1 MNAHSSSSTTARGGA
16 QLCLLC
22 CVVLAFGTAHAQFTM
37 SDLQIAGR
45 ALGFLDKPLQGQV
58 TAGIVY
64 SPANPQSAREAEAL
78 KDMLGD
84 GLKIGNVTLRPVL
97 VAAAD
102 VQHST
107 AALFLLT
114 DGIDD
119 LTPVADAARTKQIPC
134 ITTDLAKVKSG
145 NCAIGVRSQPKIEIL
160 VNRNAATGS
169 QLSFSAVFRMMITE
183 I

>member
-1 MNAHSSSSTTARGGA
+1 MRFHISLPARRGA
-16 QLCLLC
+16 QLLVLC
-22 CVVLAFGTAHAQFTM
+22 CAALAFSTADAQFTL
-37 SDLQIAGR
+37 SDVQIAGR

-84 GLKIGNVTLRPVL
+84 GLKIGNITLRPVL
-97 VAAAD
+97 ISVAD

-114 DGIDD
+114 DGLDD
-119 LTPVADAARTKQIPC
+119 VSLVADASRNRKIPC
-134 ITTDLAKVKSG
+134 ITTDLRKVKDG
-145 NCAIGVRSQPKIEIL
+145 HCAIGVSSQPKIEIL
-160 VNRNAATGS
+160 VNRNAAIAS

>member
-1 MNAHSSSSTTARGGA
+1 MNAHTASTAGRGAR
-16 QLCLLC
+16 LLLLC
-22 CVVLAFGTAHAQFTM
+22 FAVLASGTAHAQFTM

-45 ALGFLDKPLQGQV
+45 ALGFLDKPMQGQV
-58 TAGIVY
+58 IAGIVY
-64 SPANPQSAREAEAL
+64 SPANPQSVREAEAL

-84 GLKIGNVTLRPVL
+84 GLRIGNVTLRPVL
-97 VAAAD
+97 VAAAE

-114 DGIDD
+114 DGVDD
-119 LTPVADAARTKQIPC
+119 LTLVADASRTKKIPC

-145 NCAIGVRSQPKIEIL
+145 HCAIGVRSQPKIEIL
-160 VNRNAATGS
+160 VNRTAATGS

>member
-1 MNAHSSSSTTARGGA
+1 MKASTSSTAWRSARTF
-16 QLCLLC
+16 LLC
-22 CVVLAFGTAHAQFTM
+22 CAVFAFGTAHGQFTM
-37 SDLQIAGR
+37 SDVQIAGR
-45 ALGFLDKPLQGQV
+45 ALGFLEKPLQGLV

-64 SPANPQSAREAEAL
+64 SPTNPQSVREAEAL
-78 KDMLGD
+78 KDMLGE
-84 GLKIGNVTLRPVL
+84 GLRIGNVTLRPVL
-97 VAAAD
+97 VSVAD

-114 DGIDD
+114 DGVDD
-119 LTPVADAARTKQIPC
+119 VTLVANAARAKKIAC

-145 NCAIGVRSQPKIEIL
+145 NCAIGIRSQPKIEIL
-160 VNRNAATGS
+160 VNRDAAAGS